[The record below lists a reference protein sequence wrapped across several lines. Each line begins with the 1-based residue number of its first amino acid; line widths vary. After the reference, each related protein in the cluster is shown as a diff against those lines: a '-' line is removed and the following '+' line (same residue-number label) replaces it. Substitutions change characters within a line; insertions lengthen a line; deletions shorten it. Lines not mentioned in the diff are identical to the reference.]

1 MNNLEKNY
9 PTNIETTEAKNSI
22 MKDFERSFYSKT
34 SMYAFLVTA
43 FLFLTMWIG
52 TGQFAKVDLML
63 AGYMVASFI
72 FAIGITVR
80 MASWLIR
87 PATNQMVKRSIKNF
101 LTKKRTKRN
110 VLAILKT
117 LVDNIILQKFIFKR
131 GIYRGVQHWLIAWGC
146 IGSFAITFALT
157 FGWMH
162 FKLIDA
168 TTYQMMVFNL
178 PTIKMQANGFFAE
191 MIYNGLNITALMLLV
206 GIIMAIVRR
215 IHNHDLKVTERAEF
229 DLLPLYI
236 LLAVTV
242 SGLLLTVSYKFL
254 GGFIHPHLS
263 LIHQITVV
271 LFLIYFPFG
280 KLFHL
285 PIRPLAT
292 AVPMNYQ
299 EEPMVDTRS
308 CKKCGTKY
316 SSDDQISDVKSILH
330 AQQFDLKL
338 EDGTYLAD
346 YCTSCRRRIRVMS
359 QLNLGS
365 VKGNPYGPVQT
376 NNGIHIPGFGRK
388 RSDEFYNES
397 TREEK

>member
-1 MNNLEKNY
+1 MNNLQ
-9 PTNIETTEAKNSI
+9 TNFSSDDTVKESKFS
-22 MKDFERSFYSKT
+22 MKTLERSFYSKT
-34 SMYAFLVTA
+34 SMYCFFITV
-43 FLFLTMWIG
+43 FLFLTMYIG

-63 AGYMVASFI
+63 MGYMVATFI
-72 FAIGITVR
+72 FFIGITVR
-80 MASWLIR
+80 MAAWLIR
-87 PATNQMVKRSIKNF
+87 PATNQMIKRSIQN
-101 LTKKRTKRN
+101 LRTKERTTRN
-110 VLAILKT
+110 VTAIVKT

-131 GIYRGVQHWLIAWGC
+131 GIYRGIQHWLIAWGC

-157 FGWMH
+157 LGWMH

-168 TTYQMMVFNL
+168 TTYQVMVFNI
-178 PTIKMQANGFFAE
+178 PTIKMHANGLLANLF
-191 MIYNGLNITALMLLV
+191 YNGLNITALMVLV
-206 GIIMAIVRR
+206 GIVMALLRR
-215 IHNHDLKVTERAEF
+215 INNHDLKVTERAEF
-229 DLLPLYI
+229 DLIPLYI

-242 SGLLLTVSYKFL
+242 SGLLLTLSYKFL
-254 GGFIHPHLS
+254 GGLAHPQLA
-263 LIHQITVV
+263 LLHQITVV

-299 EEPMVDTRS
+299 EEVMVDTRS
-308 CKKCGTKY
+308 CNSCGTKY
-316 SSDDQISDVKSILH
+316 SSDDQITDVKTILH

-346 YCTSCRRRIRVMS
+346 YCPSCRRRIRVMS
-359 QLNLGS
+359 QLNLGT

-388 RSDEFYNES
+388 RSDEFYNKD
-397 TREEK
+397 EK

>member
-1 MNNLEKNY
+1 MNNLERNY
-9 PTNIETTEAKNSI
+9 STANNESANPKLNLKSL
-22 MKDFERSFYSKT
+22 ERSFYSKT
-34 SMYAFLVTA
+34 SMYSFFVVS

-52 TGQFAKVDLML
+52 TGQFVKIDLML

-80 MASWLIR
+80 MAAWLIR
-87 PATNQMVKRSIKNF
+87 PATNQMIKRSIQNM
-101 LTKKRTKRN
+101 LSTKRTKRN
-110 VLAILKT
+110 VMSIVKT
-117 LVDNIILQKFIFKR
+117 IVDNIILQKFIFKR
-131 GIYRGVQHWLIAWGC
+131 GLYRGIQHWLIAWGC
-146 IGSFAITFALT
+146 IGSFAVTFGLT

-162 FKLIDA
+162 FRLIDA
-168 TTYQMMVFNL
+168 TTYQMMVFNI
-178 PTIKMQANGFFAE
+178 PTITMQANGLFAE
-191 MIYNGLNITALMLLV
+191 MIYNGLNITALMVLV
-206 GIIMAIVRR
+206 GVIMALVRR

-242 SGLLLTVSYKFL
+242 TGLLLTVSYKFL
-254 GGFIHPHLS
+254 GGLIHPQLA

-299 EEPMVDTRS
+299 EEIMVDTRS

-316 SSDDQISDVKSILH
+316 SSDDQIADVKSILH
-330 AQQFDLKL
+330 SQQFDLKL
-338 EDGTYLAD
+338 EDGSYLAD
-346 YCTSCRRRIRVMS
+346 YCPNCRRRIRVMT

-376 NNGIHIPGFGRK
+376 NNGIHVPGFGRK
-388 RSDEFYNES
+388 RSDEFYNQSAE
-397 TREEK
+397 EEK

>member
-1 MNNLEKNY
+1 
-9 PTNIETTEAKNSI
+9 
-22 MKDFERSFYSKT
+22 MKSLERSFYSKT
-34 SMYAFLVTA
+34 SMYSFFVVS

-52 TGQFAKVDLML
+52 TGQFVKIDLML

-80 MASWLIR
+80 MAAWLIR
-87 PATNQMVKRSIKNF
+87 PATNQMIKRSIQNM
-101 LTKKRTKRN
+101 LSTKRTKRN
-110 VLAILKT
+110 VMSIVKT
-117 LVDNIILQKFIFKR
+117 IVDNIILQKFIFKR
-131 GIYRGVQHWLIAWGC
+131 GLYRGIQHWLIAWGC
-146 IGSFAITFALT
+146 IGSFAITFGLT

-162 FKLIDA
+162 FRLIDA
-168 TTYQMMVFNL
+168 TTYQMMVFNI
-178 PTIKMQANGFFAE
+178 PTITMQANGLFAE
-191 MIYNGLNITALMLLV
+191 MIYNGLNITALMVLV
-206 GIIMAIVRR
+206 GVIMALVRR

-242 SGLLLTVSYKFL
+242 TGLLLTVSYKFL
-254 GGFIHPHLS
+254 GGLIHPQLA

-299 EEPMVDTRS
+299 EEIMVDTRS

-316 SSDDQISDVKSILH
+316 SSDDQIADVKSILH
-330 AQQFDLKL
+330 SQQFDLKL
-338 EDGTYLAD
+338 EDGSYLAD
-346 YCTSCRRRIRVMS
+346 YCPNCRRRIRVMT

-376 NNGIHIPGFGRK
+376 NNGIHVPGFGRK
-388 RSDEFYNES
+388 RSDEFYNQSAE
-397 TREEK
+397 EEK

>member
-1 MNNLEKNY
+1 
-9 PTNIETTEAKNSI
+9 
-22 MKDFERSFYSKT
+22 MKKIERSFYSKT
-34 SMYAFLVTA
+34 SMYAFFVVT

-63 AGYMVASFI
+63 MGYMVASFI

-80 MASWLIR
+80 MAAWLIR

-101 LTKKRTKRN
+101 FTKKRSKRN
-110 VLAILKT
+110 ITAILKT

-131 GIYRGVQHWLIAWGC
+131 GLYRGIQHWLIAWGC
-146 IGSFAITFALT
+146 IGSFAITFGLT

-162 FKLIDA
+162 FRLIDA
-168 TTYQMMVFNL
+168 TTYQMMVFNI
-178 PTIKMQANGFFAE
+178 PTIKMQANGLFAE
-191 MIYNGLNITALMLLV
+191 MIYNGLNITALMVLV
-206 GIIMAIVRR
+206 GVIMALVRR

-242 SGLLLTVSYKFL
+242 SGLLLTVSYKFM
-254 GGFIHPHLS
+254 GGFFHPQLA
-263 LIHQITVV
+263 LGHQITVV

-299 EEPMVDTRS
+299 EEMMVDTRS

-316 SSDDQISDVKSILH
+316 SNDDQIEDVKAILH

-346 YCTSCRRRIRVMS
+346 YCTNCRRKIRVMS

-388 RSDEFYNES
+388 RSDEFYNKEN
-397 TREEK
+397 K

>member
-1 MNNLEKNY
+1 MNNLERNY
-9 PTNIETTEAKNSI
+9 STANNESANPKLNLKSL
-22 MKDFERSFYSKT
+22 ERSFYSKT
-34 SMYAFLVTA
+34 SMYSFFVVS

-52 TGQFAKVDLML
+52 TGQFVKIDLML

-80 MASWLIR
+80 MAAWLIR
-87 PATNQMVKRSIKNF
+87 PATNQMIKRSIQNM
-101 LTKKRTKRN
+101 LSAKRTKRN
-110 VLAILKT
+110 VMSIVKT
-117 LVDNIILQKFIFKR
+117 IVDNIILQKFIFKR
-131 GIYRGVQHWLIAWGC
+131 GLYRGIQHWLIAWGC
-146 IGSFAITFALT
+146 IGSFAITFGLT

-162 FKLIDA
+162 FRLIDA
-168 TTYQMMVFNL
+168 TTYQMMVFNI
-178 PTIKMQANGFFAE
+178 PTITMQANGLFAE
-191 MIYNGLNITALMLLV
+191 MIYNGLNITALMVLV
-206 GIIMAIVRR
+206 GVIMALVRR

-242 SGLLLTVSYKFL
+242 TGLLLTVSYKFL
-254 GGFIHPHLS
+254 GGLIHPQLA

-299 EEPMVDTRS
+299 EEIMVDTRS

-316 SSDDQISDVKSILH
+316 SSDDQIADVKSILH
-330 AQQFDLKL
+330 SQQFDLKL
-338 EDGTYLAD
+338 EDGSYLAD
-346 YCTSCRRRIRVMS
+346 YCPNCRRRIRVMT

-376 NNGIHIPGFGRK
+376 NNGIHVPGFGRK
-388 RSDEFYNES
+388 RSDEFYNQSAE
-397 TREEK
+397 EEK